1 MAGANDTMSQARH
14 SWRGVVGRAVAYAP
28 RMSENE
34 PRLTLVVSSPEVSG
48 RMQRQRRKNTA
59 PERALRG
66 ALHRR
71 GLRFRIHT
79 RPDPGLRREADI
91 VFARARV
98 AVFVNG
104 CFWHGCEEH
113 ATWPNA
119 NADWWRAKLEKN
131 RARDRETD
139 ERLQAA
145 GWLSIRVWEHED
157 PEAAA
162 ETIAAAISSRLARP

>member
-1 MAGANDTMSQARH
+1 
-14 SWRGVVGRAVAYAP
+14 
-28 RMSENE
+28 
-34 PRLTLVVSSPEVSG
+34 
-48 RMQRQRRKNTA
+48 MQRQRRKNTA

-113 ATWPNA
+113 ATWPSA
-119 NADWWRAKLEKN
+119 NADWWRAKIEKN

-139 ERLQAA
+139 ESLRAA
-145 GWLSIRVWEHED
+145 GWLPIRVWEHED
-157 PEAAA
+157 PEVAA
-162 ETIAAAISSRLARP
+162 EVVAGAIRSRLPRP